1 MSTASTQFEDERR
14 LEFLMQKRHREA
26 ALEAELRRA
35 RDTREPSRQ
44 TLSNPEAMHVTG
56 LLAAIGRALPIRALR
71 PRPAPG
77 RP

>member
-26 ALEAELRRA
+26 ALEAELRRG
-35 RDTREPSRQ
+35 RDTREPARRTISDPA
-44 TLSNPEAMHVTG
+44 TMHVTG
-56 LLAAIGRALPIRALR
+56 LIAAIGRALPIRALR